1 MNSSPQGDRPPFAS
15 NSRIS
20 TRNVTPPRDDDPKQV
35 SPQPGKLAYT
45 SKELS
50 IALGICRR
58 TLRRLELRGLLRPS
72 KVLRKKLYFIAD
84 VQKFLEEAR

>member
-1 MNSSPQGDRPPFAS
+1 MNPSTQGERHPFAS

-20 TRNVTPPRDDDPKQV
+20 TRNLTPPRDDDPKQV

-45 SKELS
+45 AKELS
-50 IALGICRR
+50 AALSVCPR
-58 TLRRLELRGLLRPS
+58 TLRRLEIRGLLRPS